1 MQVIV
6 CSDVQ
11 WHFVRTRKQQIVR
24 RLPAD
29 WSILFLQVYKRGRS
43 NAWRPRREGNVTY
56 VTIPVFKHIPDP
68 LLRWVQDRGIV
79 RAMWNL
85 VLALWVWWVR
95 RITGFGGGSAALYV
109 SNIYYGRALRWMR
122 RAAMI
127 YDCNDNHLAFPGTP
141 AWARGYFERVVRTA
155 DAVVVSAPIL
165 RELIEPLRQDAIVEI
180 GNGVDFELFDAAY
193 HAPESIPAMQALPRP
208 RIGYAG
214 VIAPWIDLELIA
226 AVAQAMPEA
235 SIVLVGPAHAGVD
248 PAAAFAACAN
258 VHLVGE
264 VSHERLPHYV
274 AGLDV
279 TLIPF
284 RRTPL
289 TRGVNP
295 NKLYEYMALGKPVVC
310 TDFSPFIHEFAPLV
324 RVADSV
330 DQFVQAIRACL
341 AQPPDREALREV
353 ARRNS
358 WERAAARMAALI
370 ESLVAGRGVPASADE
385 FSPPRA
391 PGSRAASQVY
401 FGPSS

>member
-29 WSILFLQVYKRGRS
+29 WSILFLQVYKRGRP

-56 VTIPVFKHIPDP
+56 VTIPVFKHIPNP

-79 RAMWNL
+79 RAAWSL
-85 VLALWVWWVR
+85 VLAVWVWWVR
-95 RITGFGGGSAALYV
+95 RATGFGAGAALYV
-109 SNIYYGRALRWMR
+109 SNIYYARVLRWMR

-141 AWARGYFERVVRTA
+141 TWARGYFERVVRTA

-165 RELIEPLRQDAIVEI
+165 RELIEPVRRDGIVEI
-180 GNGVDFELFDAAY
+180 GNGVDFDLFDAAY
-193 HAPESIPAMQALPRP
+193 RAPEDIAALQALPRP

-214 VIAPWIDLELIA
+214 VLAPWIDLELIA
-226 AVAQAMPEA
+226 DVARAMPEA
-235 SIVLVGPAHAGVD
+235 VVVLVGPALSGTD
-248 PAAAFAACAN
+248 PAAAFAQCPN

-264 VSHERLPHYV
+264 VPHERLPHYV

-284 RRTPL
+284 RRTTL

-310 TDFSPFIHEFAPLV
+310 TDFSPFIHQFVPLV
-324 RVADSV
+324 RVADSAEATV
-330 DQFVQAIRACL
+330 RAIRNCL
-341 AQPPDREALREV
+341 ASPPEPEALRAV

-358 WERAAARMAALI
+358 WERAASSMAALL
-370 ESLVAGRGVPASADE
+370 ESLAAGRGTFTGTDE
-385 FSPPRA
+385 IAPKA
-391 PGSRAASQVY
+391 VPGSPAASRVY
-401 FGPSS
+401 FGP